1 MSGYSPLVAIT
12 TVDTIST
19 FDDWRVLTNQT
30 ISRVNNAVSSNTT
43 SDYSELISRLVVRD
57 EQASFVAN
65 NITSN
70 NMTANVN
77 YFFLANGEQTNT
89 NTAVTTAGFYVG
101 TWDSA
106 SNTYGS
112 SSGSSLV
119 DPITDPSG
127 LRSLICRTTDAIL
140 LPRGTAGQA
149 PINPEA
155 GMLRY
160 DTTLG
165 TLTYWNESTIS
176 WKTLGGGELGDRDVD
191 TVIKVENAPGTDEDT
206 IEMYVGNTGS
216 AFPVFTI
223 NAATTNTTINA
234 IFKDYVLF
242 EKDITISGNL
252 TVLGQQ
258 SSIDA
263 SSLAIEDK
271 LINIGMVNGLRND
284 CVGLTDGANLKIR
297 MPNIQTTTGTGAQVP
312 HGLSVGD
319 MVWVTNINDIQNT
332 PEGIYVVESVHNI
345 YEFTIENVD
354 GSAIGTIVGTFS
366 PTVSWAGPQND
377 AAVSGGGFMIAGN
390 TEHSLTWTDTDQY
403 FKFSDNLYIANTGAL
418 VLPVGNSNQRPS
430 QSLGPG
436 SGDNDHVEDYKGS
449 LRYNSEL
456 NALEAVMTGAG
467 GGATKHWAVFNSM
480 IDTDDQSDTWINVYG
495 NHQVPT
501 GVTSAPGHTTN
512 DIVFVTQ
519 GTERFFID
527 ALGYAHFTSNGGLVI
542 PKGTT
547 AEQPRFPSQDTGSDT
562 TNPLDSQGD
571 GMQVGMIRFNTEL
584 NVYEGVFADD
594 SSTDNLRFMPIGSGT
609 VDTGSGSGNNT
620 FLSVYGNDV
629 NPFSH
634 DPAGTHVGIQG
645 NAVHT
650 LDDVIVTIAGNKRFF
665 IDSTGWAAFTSNGVL
680 QLPRGTTAERPTT
693 VAGGYDAGSLRFNM
707 DSDSL
712 EIVLADG
719 VTWGGT
725 GGLVDV
731 ADGYDTFISPYGNP
745 NAPTSVTNAAT
756 HVMNDMSFVTNSTEE
771 MMLSANSWI
780 SLHTSA
786 NSVVRMPIGTTAQ
799 RPNATGTGYRTG
811 SIRFN
816 TDINAFEAVLNDGTT
831 WAGLGVL
838 SDIQNGG
845 DTFINPYGAT
855 QDAANVTS
863 DSAHTENDMVFV
875 SNSNHIMTID
885 KGSVSASGN
894 VYIGDTYDL
903 TDTAHKSNAPDAKFK
918 VKGTANVTG
927 VVVFND
933 TFTVNG
939 AVDFDSTLNTDGAVT
954 FNSTM
959 DVDGATTLNST
970 LDVDGATTLNSSLD
984 VDGHSEHNS
993 TMNVDGAVTMG
1004 STLGVATSVTVPEI
1018 IGTSGSLQV
1027 TGTTQIDLDT
1037 GTSEINMTDT
1047 AITIHSPRIDIGDD
1061 ADDVVRIRPGTSAGA
1076 NKILQ
1081 CTDANGTTT
1090 WIEFGVFD
1098 ASGGRII

>member
-1 MSGYSPLVAIT
+1 MAGYTPLVAIT

-30 ISRVNNAVSSNTT
+30 ISRVNNAVSSNT
-43 SDYSELISRLVVRD
+43 SADYSELISRLIVRD
-57 EQASFVAN
+57 ETASFVAN
-65 NITSN
+65 NITGN

-77 YFFLANGEQTNT
+77 YFALANGEQVNT
-89 NTAVTTAGFYVG
+89 NTAVTTSGFYVG
-101 TWDSA
+101 TWDSS

-112 SSGSSLV
+112 GAGTDLV
-119 DPITDPSG
+119 NPITDPSG
-127 LRSLICRTTDAIL
+127 IRSLVCRTTDAIL

-149 PINPEA
+149 PLNPEA

-160 DTTLG
+160 DTTMG

-191 TVIKVENAPGTDEDT
+191 TVITVENAPGTDEDT
-206 IEMYVGNTGS
+206 ISMFVGNTGQ

-263 SSLAIEDK
+263 TSLAIEDK
-271 LINIGMVNGLRND
+271 LINIGMVNGLRNG
-284 CVGLTDGANLKIR
+284 CVGLSDGANLRIR

-312 HGLSVGD
+312 HGLNVGET
-319 MVWVTNINDIQNT
+319 VWITNVNDIQNT
-332 PEGIYVVESVHNI
+332 PEGLYVVEAVHDI

-354 GSAIGTIVGTFS
+354 GTAIGSIVGTFS
-366 PTVSWAGPQND
+366 PTVSWAGPQTD
-377 AAVSGGGFMIAGN
+377 AAVSGGGVMIAGN

-403 FKFSDNLYIANTGAL
+403 FRFSDNMRVDNTGAFG
-418 VLPVGNSNQRPS
+418 LPVGNNDQRPS
-430 QSLGPG
+430 QSLGAG
-436 SGDNDHVEDYKGS
+436 SGSNDYIEDYKGS

-456 NALEAVMTGAG
+456 NCLETVMTGAG
-467 GGATKHWAVFNSM
+467 GGATKHWALFHSM
-480 IDTDDQSDTWINVYG
+480 IDSDDQSDTFINVYG
-495 NHQVPT
+495 NHQTPT
-501 GVTSAPGHTTN
+501 AVTSAPGHTTN
-512 DIVFVTQ
+512 DIVFVTN
-519 GTERFFID
+519 GEERFFID
-527 ALGYAHFTSNGGLVI
+527 ALGYAHFTSNAGLVI
-542 PKGTT
+542 PKGNT
-547 AEQPRFPSQDTGSDT
+547 AQQPRFPSLDTGSDT

-650 LDDVIVTIAGNKRFF
+650 LDDVIVTIAGNKRLF

-680 QLPRGTTAERPTT
+680 QIPRGTTAERPTN

-707 DSDSL
+707 DSNAM
-712 EIVLADG
+712 EVVLNDG
-719 VTWGGT
+719 TTWSGT
-725 GGLVDV
+725 GGLVDS
-731 ADGYDTFISPYGNP
+731 ADGSDTFINPYGDP
-745 NAPTSVTNAAT
+745 GNATSVVNAAS
-756 HVMNDMSFVTNSTEE
+756 HVLNDMTFVTNSSEE
-771 MMLSANSWI
+771 MMISANSWI

-855 QDAANVTS
+855 ADAANVTS

-939 AVDFDSTLNTDGAVT
+939 AVDFDSTLNTDGGVT
-954 FNSTM
+954 FNSTL

-970 LDVDGATTLNSSLD
+970 LDVDGATTLNDSLD
-984 VDGHSEHNS
+984 VDGHSELNS
-993 TMNVDGAVTMG
+993 TLNVDGNATMG
-1004 STLGVATSVTVPEI
+1004 GTLGVTTSITVPEI
-1018 IGTSGSLQV
+1018 IGTSGSLTV
-1027 TGTTQIDLDT
+1027 TGTTQIDMDT
-1037 GTSEINMTDT
+1037 GTSNLQMTDT
-1047 AITIHSPRIDIGDD
+1047 AIVLNSPRIDIGDD

-1081 CTDANGTTT
+1081 CTDGNGATT

-1098 ASGGRII
+1098 ASGNRII

>member
-1 MSGYSPLVAIT
+1 M
-12 TVDTIST
+12 
-19 FDDWRVLTNQT
+19 
-30 ISRVNNAVSSNTT
+30 
-43 SDYSELISRLVVRD
+43 
-57 EQASFVAN
+57 
-65 NITSN
+65 
-70 NMTANVN
+70 
-77 YFFLANGEQTNT
+77 
-89 NTAVTTAGFYVG
+89 
-101 TWDSA
+101 
-106 SNTYGS
+106 
-112 SSGSSLV
+112 
-119 DPITDPSG
+119 
-127 LRSLICRTTDAIL
+127 
-140 LPRGTAGQA
+140 
-149 PINPEA
+149 
-155 GMLRY
+155 
-160 DTTLG
+160 
-165 TLTYWNESTIS
+165 
-176 WKTLGGGELGDRDVD
+176 
-191 TVIKVENAPGTDEDT
+191 
-206 IEMYVGNTGS
+206 
-216 AFPVFTI
+216 
-223 NAATTNTTINA
+223 
-234 IFKDYVLF
+234 
-242 EKDITISGNL
+242 
-252 TVLGQQ
+252 
-258 SSIDA
+258 
-263 SSLAIEDK
+263 
-271 LINIGMVNGLRND
+271 
-284 CVGLTDGANLKIR
+284 
-297 MPNIQTTTGTGAQVP
+297 
-312 HGLSVGD
+312 
-319 MVWVTNINDIQNT
+319 
-332 PEGIYVVESVHNI
+332 
-345 YEFTIENVD
+345 
-354 GSAIGTIVGTFS
+354 
-366 PTVSWAGPQND
+366 
-377 AAVSGGGFMIAGN
+377 
-390 TEHSLTWTDTDQY
+390 
-403 FKFSDNLYIANTGAL
+403 
-418 VLPVGNSNQRPS
+418 
-430 QSLGPG
+430 
-436 SGDNDHVEDYKGS
+436 
-449 LRYNSEL
+449 
-456 NALEAVMTGAG
+456 
-467 GGATKHWAVFNSM
+467 
-480 IDTDDQSDTWINVYG
+480 
-495 NHQVPT
+495 
-501 GVTSAPGHTTN
+501 
-512 DIVFVTQ
+512 
-519 GTERFFID
+519 
-527 ALGYAHFTSNGGLVI
+527 
-542 PKGTT
+542 
-547 AEQPRFPSQDTGSDT
+547 
-562 TNPLDSQGD
+562 
-571 GMQVGMIRFNTEL
+571 
-584 NVYEGVFADD
+584 
-594 SSTDNLRFMPIGSGT
+594 
-609 VDTGSGSGNNT
+609 
-620 FLSVYGNDV
+620 
-629 NPFSH
+629 
-634 DPAGTHVGIQG
+634 GIQG

-838 SDIQNGG
+838 SDVQNGG